1 VPALPTRREPRV
13 SVVIVAARRAD
24 RLERCLAALARAL
37 GESAHPAEVVLV
49 LNGADAGVRALAA
62 RTTGAVQVDAAVG
75 LGFADG
81 ANLGVGAAAGELVLL
96 LHDDAEPREGW
107 LDPLVAF
114 LDANPGAGAVAG
126 AAYLP
131 DGTPQLAGALLWS
144 DATTSPSWGDGPA
157 RMPGGPLAVDYA
169 GSASLLVRRA
179 AWERAGGA
187 DPELHPAYYVDVDLS
202 MRLRRAGYAVF
213 CEPRSAILHHKSSSS
228 SDRARVFASRRNR
241 ERFLAVWAEVLAG
254 QAAPGDVAAGL
265 AAAAARAARAAGAP
279 PPPAGPLPAPDR
291 RPPSAQRLLAGAAR
305 EIAFRSA
312 LAAAL
317 EEELAALEARVA
329 ILDDTA
335 VRSYRDAAEA
345 VAAHERVFA
354 ELQALRAR
362 LGDQ

>member
-1 VPALPTRREPRV
+1 
-13 SVVIVAARRAD
+13 
-24 RLERCLAALARAL
+24 
-37 GESAHPAEVVLV
+37 
-49 LNGADAGVRALAA
+49 
-62 RTTGAVQVDAAVG
+62 
-75 LGFADG
+75 
-81 ANLGVGAAAGELVLL
+81 
-96 LHDDAEPREGW
+96 
-107 LDPLVAF
+107 
-114 LDANPGAGAVAG
+114 
-126 AAYLP
+126 
-131 DGTPQLAGALLWS
+131 
-144 DATTSPSWGDGPA
+144 
-157 RMPGGPLAVDYA
+157 
-169 GSASLLVRRA
+169 
-179 AWERAGGA
+179 
-187 DPELHPAYYVDVDLS
+187 
-202 MRLRRAGYAVF
+202 VF
-213 CEPRSAILHHKSSSS
+213 CEPRSAILHHMSSSS

-335 VRSYRDAAEA
+335 VRSHRDAAEA